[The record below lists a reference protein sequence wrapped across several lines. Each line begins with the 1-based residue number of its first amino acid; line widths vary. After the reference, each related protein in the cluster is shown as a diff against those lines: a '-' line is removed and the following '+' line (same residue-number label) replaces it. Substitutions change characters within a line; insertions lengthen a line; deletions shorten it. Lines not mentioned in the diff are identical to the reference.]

1 MCWIT
6 QKKHGET
13 KELHVCLLSP
23 GGKMEEKEKEV
34 AFLLHIHKAQRKKS
48 AVDKRELRISVL
60 TAHYT
65 SLVPLILAPNGSDV
79 MT

>member
-23 GGKMEEKEKEV
+23 GGKTEEKEKEV

-48 AVDKRELRISVL
+48 VVDKKRAQNKCFDS
-60 TAHYT
+60 
-65 SLVPLILAPNGSDV
+65 SLYFSGPINFSP
-79 MT
+79 

>member
-1 MCWIT
+1 
-6 QKKHGET
+6 
-13 KELHVCLLSP
+13 
-23 GGKMEEKEKEV
+23 MEEKEKEV

-48 AVDKRELRISVL
+48 AEDKRELRISVL